1 MAFFGKAKD
10 IKEIKYPGIR
20 VAMDGSSAVIHCERE
35 SSDAAGA
42 FPITPATNMGEQWAE
57 AASDGYLNIS
67 ERPLIFI
74 QPEGEH
80 AAAGM
85 TAGLSLSG
93 LRASNFSASQG
104 IAYMH
109 ESLYA
114 AVGKRLPYVLNIA
127 TRAITKSSL
136 NVHCGHDDYH
146 CMDDTGFIQL
156 FGNSAQA
163 VADLNIIGR
172 KIAELA
178 LNPVA
183 VAQDGFLTSH
193 LIEPLNLPE
202 RELIEEFL
210 GLPDDIIPTPTP
222 AQRILYGENRRRIP
236 VNWDVDRPLMTGTVT
251 NQDAYMQTTAA
262 QRPYF
267 FDHVADFADQCMDE
281 WFELTGR
288 RYQRATLNGPSDAD
302 YLIIGQGSITITA
315 QAVADYLQKQRG
327 LKIAI
332 VDMTLFRPFPGDLL
346 GNLMKGKKG
355 VLVLERTD
363 QPLAEDL
370 PLMREIRATVSKC
383 LENGRH
389 KGEQPFPGYASYH
402 KMTDAPDLF
411 SGSFGLGSRDLQPG
425 DLIAAIDNMLPDGA
439 KRKFFYLGIEFTRDT
454 PYSPQQEIQM
464 QQVEQAYPGIRD
476 LALKRTENPNLLPE
490 NSLTIRMHSVG
501 GWGAVTTGKNLAMTL
516 FDLLDYD
523 IKANPKYG
531 SEKKGHPTTYYL
543 SVSPDPIH
551 LNCEYHHVD
560 VVMSPDPN
568 VFSHT
573 NPLFG
578 LDEGGTFIIQSAQ
591 ETPEAVWQ
599 SFPKAAQQYI
609 VDRKIKV
616 FYVDAFKIAREE
628 ASDAELQFRMQGIA
642 FQGAFFKASPIAEK
656 AGKTQEQILDA
667 VHDTLKRKFGQKG
680 DQVVED
686 NFRIV
691 NRGFHETHEL
701 DHSLMTI
708 GDVHES
714 AKPKVLTAP
723 IMLRRKPAND
733 DTLSDIHRFWNQ
745 TGFNYQTGHNSD
757 NLADPFAAT
766 GVMPAATGVFR
777 DMSTIRFEHPVWIPE
792 NCTACGDCFSLCP
805 DSAIPGLINTVSEVF
820 ETNIKRI
827 ERQGHKVK
835 HLRRAVRV
843 VERKYHALTAE
854 KSEGTNLKPIF
865 AKAIGETIKEYPEE
879 TREEVTQEFE
889 WFKDTMGE
897 FKFALTKPYH
907 DAMNKRQPGSG
918 GLYSI
923 TINPYTCKGCMEC
936 VKECEDGALEPA
948 TQTHES
954 VQLLKKEWE
963 YWLDLP
969 TSNEKYNRVDD
980 IDEKVGAL
988 HTLLQDKTNYSSMV
1002 CGDGACA
1009 GCGEK
1014 SVIHLFTSTV
1024 TALMQPRVKQH
1035 LAHLDRLINDMEKHI
1050 RLKLAE
1056 KLDISDVDAI
1066 EDAIARNQNVDLT
1079 LTKLSTQLDEGKP
1092 TQPIDKKWLKW
1103 ATQLVAKLKYLKW
1116 QYKEGI
1122 TGEGRAAL
1130 GISNSTGCTSVW
1142 GSTFP
1147 YNPYPFPWTNHLF
1160 QDSPSVAMG
1169 LFEGH
1174 MRKMADGFKAIRM
1187 AELEIAGKY
1196 NKEEHDKFF
1205 TYFDWR
1211 QFNDEEY
1218 KMCPPLVCIGGD
1230 GAMYDIGFQNLSRA
1244 LMSGTPVKV
1253 LVLDTQVYSN
1263 TGGQASMASFMSQV
1277 SDLAPYG
1284 DSSKGKQEKRK
1295 EMGLISMAHRTSFVL
1310 QSAQSHLNH
1319 LLEGFIDGLNFRGP
1333 AIWNIYSV
1341 CQPEHGVGDD
1351 MATRQ
1356 SKMAVESRAY
1366 PLMHFDPEKGQGWK
1380 QCLSIKGNPSI
1391 DQDWTRYTLHYTDE
1405 YGNEESMDL
1414 PFTFADWALT
1424 EGRFRK
1430 HFRIVPQDQ
1439 WNDDMVLLHEF
1450 IELDESEQSDSIP
1463 YIWAI
1468 NPADNTLIR
1477 VVVDAEMVNSTLER
1491 REYWRLLKSLVG
1503 EDEEKIDPQK
1513 IAEQAKTEAAQKLI
1527 SGLMNLVAGG
1537 DNEDLLKAI
1546 TSAPA
1551 SNIVAAPPTAA
1562 AAAPAAK
1569 APTDTAAAPE
1579 DSAPAAG
1586 FEPVWIETPDCTSC
1600 DECVDINPNIF
1611 QYNEEKKAVVV
1622 NPTAGTYEDIVKAAE
1637 KCTAVIIHPGTPWNP
1652 DEPNLD
1658 KLIKRAAKFQ

>member
-1 MAFFGKAKD
+1 MAIFSKAKD
-10 IKEIKYPGIR
+10 KREFKYPGIR
-20 VAMDGSSAVIHCERE
+20 MAMDGNAAVIMCERE

-42 FPITPATNMGEQWAE
+42 FPITPASSMGEYWAE
-57 AASDGYLNIS
+57 EANNGHLNIS
-67 ERPLIFI
+67 NRPLIFI

-127 TRAITKSSL
+127 TRAITKASL

-146 CMDDTGFIQL
+146 CIDDTGFIQL

-172 KIAELA
+172 KIAEMA

-193 LIEPLNLPE
+193 LIEPLNVPE

-222 AQRILYGENRRRIP
+222 AQRIIYGESRRRIP

-251 NQDAYMQTTAA
+251 NQDAYMQSTAA

-267 FDHVADFADQCMDE
+267 FDHVAGFTDQCMDE
-281 WFELTGR
+281 WYELTGR
-288 RYQRATLNGPSDAD
+288 RYQRVGLSGMKNGD
-302 YLIIGQGSITITA
+302 YLIIGQGSVTITA
-315 QAVADYLQKQRG
+315 DAVAHFLHQTRG
-327 LKIAI
+327 LKITVA
-332 VDMTLFRPFPGDLL
+332 DMTVFRPFPGDLIAQII
-346 GNLMKGKKG
+346 KGKKG

-370 PLMREIRATVSKC
+370 PLMREIRATISKC
-383 LENGRH
+383 LENGRSEN
-389 KGEQPFPGYASYH
+389 KEKQPFPNYPDFT
-402 KMTDAPDLF
+402 KIEDAPALF

-425 DLIAAIDNMLPDGA
+425 DLIAAIDNMLPDG
-439 KRKFFYLGIEFTRDT
+439 KHRKFFYLGIEFTRET
-454 PYSPQQEIQM
+454 ALSPQQEIHN
-464 QQVEQAYPGIRD
+464 QQIEQAYPGIRQ
-476 LALKRTENPNLLPE
+476 LALKRSQNPNLLPE
-490 NSLTIRMHSVG
+490 SSLTVRMHSVG
-501 GWGAVTTGKNLAMTL
+501 GWGTVTTGKNLAMTL
-516 FDLLDYD
+516 FDLLGYD

-543 SVSPDPIH
+543 AVAPEPIK

-578 LDEGGTFIIQSAQ
+578 LDHGGTFIIQSNLESDQ
-591 ETPEAVWQ
+591 AVWR
-599 SFPKAAQQYI
+599 SFPKAAQHYI
-609 VDRKIKV
+609 HDKAIQV
-616 FYVDAFKIAREE
+616 FYIDAFKIAREE
-628 ASDAELQFRMQGIA
+628 ASNPELQFRMQGIA
-642 FQGAFFKASPIAEK
+642 FQGAFFEASPIAEK
-656 AGKTQEQILDA
+656 AGKNHQEILDA
-667 VHDTLKRKFGQKG
+667 VHETLKNKFGHKG
-680 DQVVED
+680 KQVVED

-691 NRGFHETHEL
+691 KRGFDETRKL
-701 DHSLMTI
+701 DVSAMTL
-708 GDVHES
+708 GDLHDSE
-714 AKPKVLTAP
+714 PNQNTATP
-723 IMLRRKPAND
+723 IMLRRQPAND
-733 DTLSDIHRFWNQ
+733 DKQSDLHRFWNQ
-745 TGFNYQTGHNSD
+745 TGFNYNTGHGSD
-757 NLADPFAAT
+757 NLADPFMASGAI
-766 GVMPAATGVFR
+766 PAATGVFR
-777 DMSTIRFEHPVWIPE
+777 DMTAIRHEHPVWIPE

-805 DSAIPGLINTVSEVF
+805 DTAIPGLINTVGEVF

-827 ERQGHKVK
+827 EKQGRKVK
-835 HLRRAVRV
+835 HLRRAVRM

-854 KSEGTNLKPIF
+854 KSEGTTLKPIF
-865 AKAIGETIKEYPEE
+865 AKAIGETIKEYPEAD
-879 TREEVTQEFE
+879 REEVSQEFE

-897 FKFALTKPYH
+897 FKFALVKPYH
-907 DAMNKRQPGSG
+907 DAVNKRQPNSG

-936 VKECEDGALEPA
+936 VKECEDGALEA
-948 TQTHES
+948 TPQTIDSIARLHS
-954 VQLLKKEWE
+954 DWE

-969 TSNEKYNRVDD
+969 TSNPKFNRIDD
-980 IDEKVGAL
+980 IDEKIGAL
-988 HTLLQDKTNYSSMV
+988 HSLMQDKSNYISMS

-1024 TALMQPRVKQH
+1024 TALMQPRVKKQIRRI
-1035 LAHLDRLINDMEKHI
+1035 DQLINDMEKHI

-1056 KLDISDVDAI
+1056 NLDITDVDTIEEAI
-1066 EDAIARNQNVDLT
+1066 TLNQNVDLT
-1079 LTKLSTQLDEGKP
+1079 LSKLSTELDQNKP
-1092 TQPIDKKWLKW
+1092 SHPIDKKWLKW
-1103 ATQLVAKLKYLKW
+1103 STQIIAKLKHLKW
-1116 QYKEGI
+1116 QYLEGV
-1122 TGEGRAAL
+1122 TGNGRATM

-1174 MRKMADGFKAIRM
+1174 MMKMAEGFKVLRM
-1187 AELEIAGKY
+1187 AELEIAGQYDQK
-1196 NKEEHDKFF
+1196 KHDRFF
-1205 TYFDWR
+1205 NYFDWR

-1218 KMCPPLVCIGGD
+1218 RLCPPVVSVGGD

-1244 LMSGTPVKV
+1244 LMSGTPIKV

-1263 TGGQASMASFMSQV
+1263 TGGQACTSGFLGQV
-1277 SDLAPYG
+1277 SDMAPYG
-1284 DSSKGKQEKRK
+1284 SNRRGKQEKRK
-1295 EMGLISMAHRTSFVL
+1295 EMSLISMAHRTSYVL

-1319 LLEGFIDGLNFRGP
+1319 LLEGYIDGLNFRGP
-1333 AIWNIYSV
+1333 AIWNIYAV

-1351 MATRQ
+1351 MSTRQ

-1366 PLMHFDPEKGQGWK
+1366 PLVRFDPEKGKTWK
-1380 QCLSIKGNPSI
+1380 QCISLQGNPEI
-1391 DQDWTRYTLHYTDE
+1391 DHDWTTYTLHYTDE
-1405 YGNEESMDL
+1405 YGNKESLEL

-1424 EGRFRK
+1424 EGRFSK
-1430 HFRIVPQDQ
+1430 HFKVVPQNQ
-1439 WNDDMVLLHEF
+1439 WNDDMVLLHQF
-1450 IELDESEQSDSIP
+1450 IDLDENGRSDKFP

-1477 VVVDAEMVNSTLER
+1477 ILVADEIVSSTLER
-1491 REYWRLLKSLVG
+1491 RDYWRLLKGLTG
-1503 EDEEKIDPQK
+1503 EDETIDPRA
-1513 IAEQAKTEAAQKLI
+1513 IAEQAKTEAAQQLI
-1527 SGLMNLVAGG
+1527 SGLMKLVTGNQSGDLMEALTSSPSAISVGSSTKPNGG
-1537 DNEDLLKAI
+1537 DNKPSVSDNGSQAG
-1546 TSAPA
+1546 
-1551 SNIVAAPPTAA
+1551 
-1562 AAAPAAK
+1562 
-1569 APTDTAAAPE
+1569 APE
-1579 DSAPAAG
+1579 H
-1586 FEPVWIETPDCTSC
+1586 EPVWIETPDCTSC
-1600 DECVDINPNIF
+1600 DECVDINPKIF
-1611 QYNEEKKAVVV
+1611 QYNSDKKAVVID
-1622 NPTAGTYEDIVKAAE
+1622 PTAGTYEEIVRAAE

-1652 DEPNLD
+1652 NEANLD

>member
-1 MAFFGKAKD
+1 MAFFGKAKET
-10 IKEIKYPGIR
+10 KEFKYPGIR
-20 VAMDGSSAVIHCERE
+20 VAMDGSSAVSHCERE

-57 AASDGYLNIS
+57 AASDGHLNIS
-67 ERPLIFI
+67 EKPLIFI

-127 TRAITKSSL
+127 TRAITRSSL

-172 KIAELA
+172 KIAELS

-202 RELIEEFL
+202 RELIKEFL

-236 VNWDVDRPLMTGTVT
+236 INWDVDKPMMTGTVT

-281 WFELTGR
+281 WYELTGR
-288 RYQRATLNGPSDAD
+288 RYQRVTVSGDENAD
-302 YLIIGQGSITITA
+302 YLIIGQGSVTVTA
-315 QAVADYLQKQRG
+315 QAIADYLFKTRQ
-327 LKIAI
+327 LKIA
-332 VDMTLFRPFPGDLL
+332 VADMTMFRPFPGDLISRL
-346 GNLMKGKKG
+346 LKNKKG

-363 QPLAEDL
+363 QPMAEDL
-370 PLMREIRATVSKC
+370 PLMREIRATLSKC
-383 LENGRH
+383 LENGRS
-389 KGEQPFPGYASYH
+389 KKDKPYPDYESYR
-402 KMTDAPDLF
+402 KMEETPELF
-411 SGSFGLGSRDLQPG
+411 SGCFGLGSRDLQPG
-425 DLIAAIDNMLPDGA
+425 DLIAAIDNMLPVGE
-439 KRKFFYLGIEFTRDT
+439 KRKFFYLGIDFIRET
-454 PYSPQQEIQM
+454 PYSPQQEIHN
-464 QQVEQAYPGIRD
+464 QQIEQAYPGVRQ
-476 LALKRTENPNLLPE
+476 LALKRKENPDLLPE
-490 NSLTIRMHSVG
+490 NSLILRMHSIG

-516 FDLLDYD
+516 FDLLDFN

-531 SEKKGHPTTYYL
+531 SEKKGHPTSYYL
-543 SVSPDPIH
+543 AVSEDPIH
-551 LNCEYHHVD
+551 LNCEYQHVD

-573 NPLFG
+573 NPLLG
-578 LDEGGTFIIQSAQ
+578 LKEGGTFIIQSA
-591 ETPEAVWQ
+591 PDSAKAVWQ
-599 SFPKAAQQYI
+599 SFPKAAQRYL
-609 VDRKIKV
+609 VDRNIKV
-616 FYVDAFKIAREE
+616 FYIDAFKIAREE
-628 ASDAELQFRMQGIA
+628 ASDPDLQFRMQGIA

-656 AGKTQEQILDA
+656 AGKSQQQILDA
-667 VHDTLKRKFGQKG
+667 VHQTLKKKFGDKG
-680 DQVVED
+680 EKVVED
-686 NFRIV
+686 NFRTV
-691 NRGFHETHEL
+691 KRGFEEAQQL
-701 DHSLMTI
+701 DYSNMTV
-708 GDVHES
+708 GDIHDS
-714 AKPKVLTAP
+714 AREKVVTAP
-723 IMLRRKPAND
+723 ILLRKRPAND

-745 TGFNYQTGHNSD
+745 TGFNYKTGHGSD

-766 GVMPAATGVFR
+766 GIMPAATGVFR
-777 DMSTIRFEHPVWIPE
+777 DMSSIRHEHPVWIPE
-792 NCTACGDCFSLCP
+792 NCIACGDCYSLCP
-805 DSAIPGLINTVSEVF
+805 DTAIPGLINTVSEVF
-820 ETNIKRI
+820 ETNIKRV
-827 ERQGHKVK
+827 ERQGRKVK
-835 HLRRAVRV
+835 HLRRAVRT
-843 VERKYHALTAE
+843 VERKYHELTRE
-854 KSEGTNLKPIF
+854 KSEGTNLKPIL

-879 TREEVTQEFE
+879 SRDEVSQEFD
-889 WFKDTMGE
+889 WFNDAMGE

-907 DAMNKRQPGSG
+907 DAMNRRQPNSG

-954 VQLLKKEWE
+954 LEKLYKEWE

-969 TSNEKYNRVDD
+969 TSNPRFNRVDD
-980 IDEKVGAL
+980 IDEKTGAL
-988 HTLLQDKTNYSSMV
+988 HTLLQDKSNYTSMV

-1024 TALMQPRVKQH
+1024 TALMQPRVKKHLQH
-1035 LAHLDRLINDMEKHI
+1035 IDQLINDMEKHI

-1066 EDAIARNQNVDLT
+1066 EDAIAQNQTVDLT
-1079 LTKLSTQLDEGKP
+1079 LTKLTTKLEEGKP
-1092 TQPIDKKWLKW
+1092 HQPIDKDWLKW
-1103 ATQLVAKLKYLKW
+1103 ATQLIAKLKHLKW
-1116 QYKEGI
+1116 QYVEGV
-1122 TGEGRAAL
+1122 TGNGRAAL

-1160 QDSPSVAMG
+1160 QDAPSVAMG

-1174 MRKMADGFKAIRM
+1174 MRNMAEGFKAIRM
-1187 AELEIAGKY
+1187 AELEIAGNY
-1196 NKEEHDKFF
+1196 DKEEHDRFF
-1205 TYFDWR
+1205 TYFDWH
-1211 QFNDEEY
+1211 QFTEEEY
-1218 KMCPPLVCIGGD
+1218 KLCPPLVCIGGD

-1244 LMSGTPVKV
+1244 LMSGTPLKI

-1263 TGGQASMASFMSQV
+1263 TGGQASTASFLSQI

-1284 DSSKGKQEKRK
+1284 RQSKGKQEKRK
-1295 EMGLISMAHRTSFVL
+1295 EMSLISMAHRTSFVL
-1310 QSAQSHLNH
+1310 QSAQSNLVHLM
-1319 LLEGFIDGLNFRGP
+1319 EGYIDGLNYQGP
-1333 AIWNIYSV
+1333 AIFNIYSV

-1366 PLMHFDPEKGQGWK
+1366 PLMHFDPTTGQGWK
-1380 QCLSIKGNPSI
+1380 QCLSIKGNPAI
-1391 DQDWTRYTLHYTDE
+1391 DDDWTQYTLHYTDE
-1405 YGNEESMDL
+1405 YGNEESMEL
-1414 PFTFADWALT
+1414 PFTFADRALT

-1430 HFRIVPQDQ
+1430 HFAIIPQDL
-1439 WNDDMVLLHEF
+1439 WNDDMMPLHEF
-1450 IELDESEQSDSIP
+1450 IDLSDAEQNDKIP

-1468 NPADNTLIR
+1468 NPEDNTLIR
-1477 VVVDAEMVNSTLER
+1477 VQVDAEIVNSTLER
-1491 REYWRLLKSLVG
+1491 REFWRLLKSLVG
-1503 EDEEKIDPQK
+1503 EDEEKIDPQL
-1513 IAEQAKTEAAQKLI
+1513 IAEQAKNEAAQNLI
-1527 SGLMNLVAGG
+1527 AGLMNLVAGG
-1537 DNEDLLKAI
+1537 DQQDLLKAI

-1551 SNIVAAPPTAA
+1551 ANVAKPAA
-1562 AAAPAAK
+1562 AATAPSSPAVESVPA
-1569 APTDTAAAPE
+1569 
-1579 DSAPAAG
+1579 SANEPA
-1586 FEPVWIETPDCTSC
+1586 FEPAWIDTPDCTTC
-1600 DECVDINPNIF
+1600 DECIQINPKIF
-1611 QYNEEKKAVVV
+1611 KYNEEKKAYVAD
-1622 NPTAGTYEDIVKAAE
+1622 PTAGTYVDIVKAAE
-1637 KCTAVIIHPGTPWNP
+1637 KCPAVIIHPGTPWNK

-1658 KLIKRAAKFQ
+1658 KLIKRAEKYQ

>member
-1 MAFFGKAKD
+1 MAFFGKAKET
-10 IKEIKYPGIR
+10 KEFKYPGIR
-20 VAMDGSSAVIHCERE
+20 VAMDGSSAVSHCERE

-57 AASDGYLNIS
+57 SASNGHLNIS
-67 ERPLIFI
+67 QRPLIFI

-172 KIAELA
+172 KIAELS

-202 RELIEEFL
+202 RELIKEFL

-222 AQRILYGENRRRIP
+222 AQRILYGETRRRIP
-236 VNWDVDRPLMTGTVT
+236 MNWDVDNPVMTGTVT

-281 WFELTGR
+281 WYQLTGR
-288 RYQRATLNGPSDAD
+288 RYQRITVSGDEQAD
-302 YLIIGQGSITITA
+302 YLIIGQGSITVTA
-315 QAVADYLQKQRG
+315 QAIADYLQKTRQ
-327 LKIAI
+327 LKIA
-332 VDMTLFRPFPGDLL
+332 VADMTLFRPFPGDLL
-346 GNLMKGKKG
+346 SKILKNKKG

-370 PLMREIRATVSKC
+370 PLMREIRATLSKC
-383 LENGRH
+383 LENGRS
-389 KGEQPFPGYASYH
+389 KGDKPFPEYETYN
-402 KMTDAPDLF
+402 KMEQAPELF
-411 SGSFGLGSRDLQPG
+411 SGCFGLGSRDLQPG
-425 DLIAAIDNMLPDGA
+425 DLIAAIDNMLPDGE
-439 KRKFFYLGIEFTRDT
+439 KRKFFYLGIDFIRQT
-454 PYSPQQEIQM
+454 PYSPQQEIHN
-464 QQVEQAYPGIRD
+464 QQIEQAYPGVRQ
-476 LALKRTENPNLLPE
+476 LALKRKENPDLLPE
-490 NSLTIRMHSVG
+490 NSLILRMHSIG

-516 FDLLDYD
+516 FDLLDFN

-543 SVSPDPIH
+543 AVSEQPIH
-551 LNCEYHHVD
+551 LNCEYQHVD

-573 NPLFG
+573 NPLLG
-578 LDEGGTFIIQSAQ
+578 LKDNGTFIIQSTL
-591 ETPEAVWQ
+591 ESPEAVWR
-599 SFPKAAQQYI
+599 SFPKAAQRYL
-609 VDRKIKV
+609 VDHNIQV
-616 FYVDAFKIAREE
+616 FYIDAFKIARQE
-628 ASDAELQFRMQGIA
+628 ASDPELQFRMQGIA

-656 AGKTQEQILDA
+656 AGKSQQEILDA
-667 VHDTLKRKFGQKG
+667 VHQTLKNKFSDKG
-680 DQVVED
+680 EKVVED
-686 NFRIV
+686 NFRTV
-691 NRGFHETHEL
+691 KRGFEEAHQL
-701 DHSLMTI
+701 DHTHMTV
-708 GDVHES
+708 GDNHDS
-714 AKPKVLTAP
+714 AKEKAITAP
-723 IMLRRKPAND
+723 VLLRRRPAND

-745 TGFNYQTGHNSD
+745 VGFNYKTGHGSE

-766 GVMPAATGVFR
+766 GIMPAATGVFR
-777 DMSTIRFEHPVWIPE
+777 DMSSIRHEHPVWIPE
-792 NCTACGDCFSLCP
+792 NCTACGDCYSLCP

-827 ERQGHKVK
+827 ERQGRKVK
-835 HLRRAVRV
+835 HLRRAVRT
-843 VERKYHALTAE
+843 VERKYHELTRE

-865 AKAIGETIKEYPEE
+865 AKAIGETIKEYPEDV
-879 TREEVTQEFE
+879 RDEVSQEFD
-889 WFKDTMGE
+889 WFKETQGE

-907 DAMNKRQPGSG
+907 DAMNKRQPNSG

-936 VKECEDGALEPA
+936 VKECEDGALEAAP
-948 TQTHES
+948 QSHES
-954 VQLLKKEWE
+954 LEKLYKEWE

-969 TSNEKYNRVDD
+969 TSNAKFNRIDD
-980 IDEKVGAL
+980 IDEKIGAL
-988 HTLLQDKTNYSSMV
+988 HTLLQDKSNYASMV

-1024 TALMQPRVKQH
+1024 TALMQPRVKKHLQH
-1035 LAHLDRLINDMEKHI
+1035 IDRLINDMEKHI

-1066 EDAIARNQNVDLT
+1066 EEAIAQNQTVDLT
-1079 LTKLSTQLDEGKP
+1079 LTKLTTRLEQDKP
-1092 TQPIDKKWLKW
+1092 HQPIDKDWLKW
-1103 ATQLVAKLKYLKW
+1103 ATQLVVKLKHLKW
-1116 QYKEGI
+1116 QYTEGV
-1122 TGEGRAAL
+1122 TGNGRAAL

-1160 QDSPSVAMG
+1160 QDAPSVAMG

-1174 MRKMADGFKAIRM
+1174 MRNMAEGFKAIRM
-1187 AELEIAGKY
+1187 AELEIAGRY
-1196 NKEEHDKFF
+1196 DKEEHERFF

-1211 QFNDEEY
+1211 QFSEEEY
-1218 KMCPPLVCIGGD
+1218 KLCPPLVCIGGD

-1244 LMSGTPVKV
+1244 LMSGTPLKI

-1263 TGGQASMASFMSQV
+1263 TGGQASTASFLSQI

-1284 DSSKGKQEKRK
+1284 QQSKGKQEKRK
-1295 EMGLISMAHRTSFVL
+1295 EVGLISMAHRTSFVL
-1310 QSAQSHLNH
+1310 QSAQSNLVHLM
-1319 LLEGFIDGLNFRGP
+1319 EGYIDGLNYQGP
-1333 AIWNIYSV
+1333 AIFNIYSV

-1366 PLMHFDPEKGQGWK
+1366 PLMHFDPTAGQGWK

-1391 DQDWTRYTLHYTDE
+1391 DSDWTQYTLHYTDE

-1430 HFRIVPQDQ
+1430 HFAIIPQDQ
-1439 WNDDMVLLHEF
+1439 WHDDMILLHEF
-1450 IELDESEQSDSIP
+1450 IDLDEDQQADKIP

-1468 NPADNTLIR
+1468 NPENNTLIR
-1477 VVVDAEMVNSTLER
+1477 VQVDAEIVNSTLER
-1491 REYWRLLKSLVG
+1491 REFWRLLKSLVG
-1503 EDEEKIDPQK
+1503 EDDEKIDPK
-1513 IAEQAKTEAAQKLI
+1513 LIAEQAKNEAAQNLI
-1527 SGLMNLVAGG
+1527 AGLMKLVAGG
-1537 DNEDLLKAI
+1537 DQEELLKAI
-1546 TSAPA
+1546 T
-1551 SNIVAAPPTAA
+1551 
-1562 AAAPAAK
+1562 AAPAASI
-1569 APTDTAAAPE
+1569 PTSTPAAPSSPAAE
-1579 DSAPAAG
+1579 SPAAPAASANEPA
-1586 FEPVWIETPDCTSC
+1586 FEPAWIETPDCTSC
-1600 DECVDINPNIF
+1600 DECIQINPNIF
-1611 QYNEEKKAVVV
+1611 HYNEEKKAYIAD
-1622 NPTAGTYEDIVKAAE
+1622 PTAGTYEDIVRAAE
-1637 KCTAVIIHPGTPWNP
+1637 KCPAVIIHPGTPWNK

-1658 KLIKRAAKFQ
+1658 KLIKRAEKFQ

>member
-1 MAFFGKAKD
+1 MAFFGKAKET
-10 IKEIKYPGIR
+10 KEFKYPGIR
-20 VAMDGSSAVIHCERE
+20 VAMDGSSAVSHCERE

-57 AASDGYLNIS
+57 AASDGHLNIS
-67 ERPLIFI
+67 EKPLIFI

-127 TRAITKSSL
+127 TRAITRSSL

-172 KIAELA
+172 KIAELS

-202 RELIEEFL
+202 RELIKEFL

-236 VNWDVDRPLMTGTVT
+236 INWDVDKPMMTGTVT

-281 WFELTGR
+281 WYELTGR
-288 RYQRATLNGPSDAD
+288 RYQRVTVSGDENAD
-302 YLIIGQGSITITA
+302 YLIIGQGSVTVTA
-315 QAVADYLQKQRG
+315 QAIADYLFKTRQ
-327 LKIAI
+327 LKIA
-332 VDMTLFRPFPGDLL
+332 VADMTMFRPFPGDLISRL
-346 GNLMKGKKG
+346 LKNKKG

-363 QPLAEDL
+363 QPMAEDL
-370 PLMREIRATVSKC
+370 PLMREIRATLSKC
-383 LENGRH
+383 LENGRS
-389 KGEQPFPGYASYH
+389 KKDKPYPDYESCR
-402 KMTDAPDLF
+402 KMEETPELF
-411 SGSFGLGSRDLQPG
+411 SGCFGLGSRDLQPG
-425 DLIAAIDNMLPDGA
+425 DLIAAIDNMLPEGE
-439 KRKFFYLGIEFTRDT
+439 KRKFFYLGIDFIRET
-454 PYSPQQEIQM
+454 PYSPQQEIHN
-464 QQVEQAYPGIRD
+464 QQIEQAYPGVRQ
-476 LALKRTENPNLLPE
+476 LALKRKENPDLLPE
-490 NSLTIRMHSVG
+490 NSLILRMHSIG

-516 FDLLDYD
+516 FDLLDFN

-531 SEKKGHPTTYYL
+531 SEKKSHPTSYYL
-543 SVSPDPIH
+543 AVSEDPIH
-551 LNCEYHHVD
+551 LNCEYQHVD

-573 NPLFG
+573 NPLLG
-578 LDEGGTFIIQSAQ
+578 LKEGGTFIIQSALDSAK
-591 ETPEAVWQ
+591 AVWQ
-599 SFPKAAQQYI
+599 SFPKAAQRYL
-609 VDRKIKV
+609 VDRNIKV
-616 FYVDAFKIAREE
+616 FYIDAFKIAREE
-628 ASDAELQFRMQGIA
+628 ASDPDLQFRMQGIA

-656 AGKTQEQILDA
+656 AGKSQQQILDA
-667 VHDTLKRKFGQKG
+667 VHQTLKKKFGDKG
-680 DQVVED
+680 EKVVED
-686 NFRIV
+686 NFRTV
-691 NRGFHETHEL
+691 KRGFEEAQQL
-701 DHSLMTI
+701 DYSNMTV
-708 GDVHES
+708 GDIHDS
-714 AKPKVLTAP
+714 AREKIVTAP
-723 IMLRRKPAND
+723 ILLRKRPAND

-745 TGFNYQTGHNSD
+745 TGFNYKTGHGSD

-766 GVMPAATGVFR
+766 GIMPAATGVFR
-777 DMSTIRFEHPVWIPE
+777 DMSSIRHEHPVWIPE
-792 NCTACGDCFSLCP
+792 NCTACGDCYSLCP
-805 DSAIPGLINTVSEVF
+805 DTAIPGLINTVSEVF
-820 ETNIKRI
+820 ETNIKRV
-827 ERQGHKVK
+827 ERQGRKVK
-835 HLRRAVRV
+835 HLRRAVRT
-843 VERKYHALTAE
+843 VERKYHELTRE
-854 KSEGTNLKPIF
+854 KSEGTNLKPIL

-879 TREEVTQEFE
+879 SRDEVSQEFD
-889 WFKDTMGE
+889 WFNDAMGE
-897 FKFALTKPYH
+897 FKFALTKSYH
-907 DAMNKRQPGSG
+907 DAMNRRQPNSG

-948 TQTHES
+948 TQTHDSLEK
-954 VQLLKKEWE
+954 LYKEWE

-969 TSNEKYNRVDD
+969 TSNPRFNRIDD
-980 IDEKVGAL
+980 IDEKIGAL
-988 HTLLQDKTNYSSMV
+988 HTLLQDKSNYTSMV

-1024 TALMQPRVKQH
+1024 TALMQPRVKKHLQH
-1035 LAHLDRLINDMEKHI
+1035 IDQLINDMEKHI

-1066 EDAIARNQNVDLT
+1066 EDAIAQNQTVDLT
-1079 LTKLSTQLDEGKP
+1079 LTKLTTKLEEGKP
-1092 TQPIDKKWLKW
+1092 HQPIDKDWLKW
-1103 ATQLVAKLKYLKW
+1103 ATQLIAKLKHLKW
-1116 QYKEGI
+1116 QYVEGV
-1122 TGEGRAAL
+1122 TGNGRAAL

-1160 QDSPSVAMG
+1160 QDAPSVAMG

-1174 MRKMADGFKAIRM
+1174 MRNMAEGFKAIRM
-1187 AELEIAGKY
+1187 AELEIAGNY
-1196 NKEEHDKFF
+1196 DKEVHDRFF
-1205 TYFDWR
+1205 TYFDWH
-1211 QFNDEEY
+1211 QFTEEEY
-1218 KMCPPLVCIGGD
+1218 KLCPPLVCIGGD

-1244 LMSGTPVKV
+1244 LMSGTPLKI

-1263 TGGQASMASFMSQV
+1263 TGGQASTASFLSQI

-1284 DSSKGKQEKRK
+1284 RQSKGKQEKRK
-1295 EMGLISMAHRTSFVL
+1295 EMNLIAMAHRTSFVL
-1310 QSAQSHLNH
+1310 QSAQSNLVHLM
-1319 LLEGFIDGLNFRGP
+1319 EGYIDGLNYQGP
-1333 AIWNIYSV
+1333 AIFNIYSV

-1366 PLMHFDPEKGQGWK
+1366 PLMHFDPTTGQGWK
-1380 QCLSIKGNPSI
+1380 QCLSIKGNPAI
-1391 DQDWTRYTLHYTDE
+1391 DDDWTQYTLHYTDE
-1405 YGNEESMDL
+1405 YGNEESMEL

-1430 HFRIVPQDQ
+1430 HFAIIPQDL
-1439 WNDDMVLLHEF
+1439 WNDDMMPLHEF
-1450 IELDESEQSDSIP
+1450 IDLSDAEQNDKIP

-1468 NPADNTLIR
+1468 NPEDNTLVR
-1477 VVVDAEMVNSTLER
+1477 VQVGAEIVNSTLER
-1491 REYWRLLKSLVG
+1491 REFWRLLKSLVG
-1503 EDEEKIDPQK
+1503 EDEKKIDPQL
-1513 IAEQAKTEAAQKLI
+1513 IAEQAKNEAAQNLI
-1527 SGLMNLVAGG
+1527 AGLMNLVAGT
-1537 DNEDLLKAI
+1537 DQQDLLKAI

-1551 SNIVAAPPTAA
+1551 ANVAKPAA
-1562 AAAPAAK
+1562 AATTPSSPAVK
-1569 APTDTAAAPE
+1569 
-1579 DSAPAAG
+1579 SAPASANEPA
-1586 FEPVWIETPDCTSC
+1586 FEPAWIDTPDCTTC
-1600 DECVDINPNIF
+1600 DECIQINPKIF
-1611 QYNEEKKAVVV
+1611 KCNEEKKAYVAD
-1622 NPTAGTYEDIVKAAE
+1622 PTAGTYEDIVKAAE
-1637 KCTAVIIHPGTPWNP
+1637 KCPAVIIHPGTPWNK

-1658 KLIKRAAKFQ
+1658 KLIKRAEKYQ